1 MIELVMKNE
10 LSGTYQKERPS
21 LLSFIR
27 NRISDS
33 DAAEDILQDI
43 FQQALLHLNALQ
55 TIDNLTGWLY
65 VSARNRIV
73 DWYRKKR
80 HSEISLQT
88 PVEESTLESL
98 VTDSGLQ
105 VEDQAIKKQIGEMII
120 EAVDSLPDNQRS
132 VFVAQAIEG
141 KTFRKLSEETGIP
154 INTLLSRKRY
164 AVLSLREIL
173 ADLRQVLNEQ

>member
-1 MIELVMKNE
+1 M
-10 LSGTYQKERPS
+10 
-21 LLSFIR
+21 
-27 NRISDS
+27 
-33 DAAEDILQDI
+33 
-43 FQQALLHLNALQ
+43 
-55 TIDNLTGWLY
+55 
-65 VSARNRIV
+65 SARNRIV